1 MCFPFKLTFS
11 SVLSGYCSCAAD
23 CSQQENGS
31 MPFNSNTFDV
41 ESLIVFYNSLQFK
54 QF

>member
-1 MCFPFKLTFS
+1 MCFPFKLTFI

-23 CSQQENGS
+23 CSQENGS